1 MSLCRSRNTALV
13 RISFN
18 AILSRY
24 PSKASSGRARW
35 SSVSQQPGAD
45 QYATSLSRYLNA
57 LTVSSVHFPGAVN
70 SKFTTKLSFERPST
84 HPAIPTYRV
93 MDSDGIIVDE
103 ARAPVDVSD
112 EEVLSWYR
120 NMVTGA
126 CSYGRECGWRILR
139 KEC

>member
-1 MSLCRSRNTALV
+1 MSLCCSRKAAFVRSR
-13 RISFN
+13 FN

-24 PSKASSGRARW
+24 PSQAPRGRARW
-35 SSVSQQPGAD
+35 SSVSQQPGSD
-45 QYATSLSRYLNA
+45 QQAKPIPCYWNA

-93 MDSDGIIVDE
+93 MDSDGVIVDA

-112 EEVLSWYR
+112 EEVLTWYR

-126 CSYGRECGWRILR
+126 FSYGGNVSGGFMR
-139 KEC
+139 KE